1 MATSVGKW
9 FCHNF
14 FAIFAT
20 FYDSGTKLV
29 EWGRITGLARFLNRV
44 MALTISL
51 ISLHIADHRTSAL
64 LIKMWTLMM
73 RIDQC
78 WCTTQ
83 ITSDQ
88 MERSSDHILI
98 TKLILILSYSSSA
111 ITLKDLKRDKVRKK
125 TIPDQPK
132 SNSLSSVGF
141 LGWSESNSGNIASRR
156 FKFSGHTRSHVARHW
171 PVENVI
177 FWENHFFL
185 AGWKPSPDVPHRFSR
200 HASDFSDLA
209 RSHFPLED
217 YGIMV
222 SRQSWWKGQWENCQ
236 YRVCRV
242 NQVGGNNQIHHN

>member
-1 MATSVGKW
+1 MLRHGHKRWKMTL
-9 FCHNF
+9 
-14 FAIFAT
+14 AIIFFAT

-88 MERSSDHILI
+88 IERSSDHILI

-111 ITLKDLKRDKVRKK
+111 ITLKDLKGDKVRKK
-125 TIPDQPK
+125 TISDQQN
-132 SNSLSSVGF
+132 SNSLSSVSF

-156 FKFSGHTRSHVARHW
+156 FKLPSNTCSHVARHW
-171 PVENVI
+171 PVCGKGN
-177 FWENHFFL
+177 FLRKPFF
-185 AGWKPSPDVPHRFSR
+185 S
-200 HASDFSDLA
+200 
-209 RSHFPLED
+209 
-217 YGIMV
+217 
-222 SRQSWWKGQWENCQ
+222 
-236 YRVCRV
+236 
-242 NQVGGNNQIHHN
+242 NNRL

>member
-1 MATSVGKW
+1 MLENDVAII
-9 FCHNF
+9 F

-88 MERSSDHILI
+88 IERSSDHILI

-111 ITLKDLKRDKVRKK
+111 ITLKDLKRDKFREKPFHSRKIQ
-125 TIPDQPK
+125 THWAVLASSAGRRVTPGISRVAD
-132 SNSLSSVGF
+132 SNSR
-141 LGWSESNSGNIASRR
+141 A
-156 FKFSGHTRSHVARHW
+156 T
-171 PVENVI
+171 
-177 FWENHFFL
+177 
-185 AGWKPSPDVPHRFSR
+185 
-200 HASDFSDLA
+200 LA
-209 RSHFPLED
+209 RT
-217 YGIMV
+217 
-222 SRQSWWKGQWENCQ
+222 SRDIDLWRRWK
-236 YRVCRV
+236 R
-242 NQVGGNNQIHHN
+242 

>member
-1 MATSVGKW
+1 MLENDVAII
-9 FCHNF
+9 F

-88 MERSSDHILI
+88 MEKSSDHFLI

-111 ITLKDLKRDKVRKK
+111 ITLKDLKGDKVRKK
-125 TIPDQPK
+125 TIPDQQN

-141 LGWSESNSGNIASRR
+141 LGWSESNSRNIASRR
-156 FKFSGHTRSHVARHW
+156 FKLSSHTRSHIARHW
-171 PVENVI
+171 PVEKVF
-177 FWENHFFL
+177 FWENHLFL
-185 AGWKPSPDVPHRFSR
+185 AGLKSSPDVPHRFSW

-209 RSHFPLED
+209 RSHFP
-217 YGIMV
+217 
-222 SRQSWWKGQWENCQ
+222 
-236 YRVCRV
+236 
-242 NQVGGNNQIHHN
+242 

>member
-125 TIPDQPK
+125 TIPDQQK

-156 FKFSGHTRSHVARHW
+156 FKLSSHTRSHVARHW
-171 PVENVI
+171 PVEKVI

-185 AGWKPSPDVPHRFSR
+185 TTGLKSSPDVPHRFSR

-209 RSHFPLED
+209 RSHFPKIL
-217 YGIMV
+217 G
-222 SRQSWWKGQWENCQ
+222 S
-236 YRVCRV
+236 
-242 NQVGGNNQIHHN
+242 

>member
-1 MATSVGKW
+1 MT
-9 FCHNF
+9 
-14 FAIFAT
+14 FAIIFAT

-88 MERSSDHILI
+88 IERSSDHILI

-125 TIPDQPK
+125 TTPDQQN

-156 FKFSGHTRSHVARHW
+156 FKLSSHTRSHIARHW
-171 PVENVI
+171 PVEKVEKVI
-177 FWENHFFL
+177 FGKKHFFSNRL
-185 AGWKPSPDVPHRFSR
+185 KILTWCPAQVLLTCFWFLGLGSLSFPFRR
-200 HASDFSDLA
+200 LSDSSLSA
-209 RSHFPLED
+209 ILMERSM
-217 YGIMV
+217 I
-222 SRQSWWKGQWENCQ
+222 
-236 YRVCRV
+236 VCRV
-242 NQVGGNNQIHHN
+242 CKQSNKSQYYIYVIFK

>member
-1 MATSVGKW
+1 MT
-9 FCHNF
+9 
-14 FAIFAT
+14 FAIIFAT

-88 MERSSDHILI
+88 IERSSDHILI

-111 ITLKDLKRDKVRKK
+111 ITLKDLKGDKVRKK
-125 TIPDQPK
+125 TTPDQQN

-141 LGWSESNSGNIASRR
+141 LCGPESNSGNIASRR
-156 FKFSGHTRSHVARHW
+156 FKLSSHTRSHIARHW
-171 PVENVI
+171 PVCGKGNFLRKLFFSNNRLKILTWCPAQVLLTC
-177 FWENHFFL
+177 FWFL
-185 AGWKPSPDVPHRFSR
+185 GLGSLSFPFRR
-200 HASDFSDLA
+200 LSDSSLSA
-209 RSHFPLED
+209 ILMERSM
-217 YGIMV
+217 I
-222 SRQSWWKGQWENCQ
+222 
-236 YRVCRV
+236 VCRV
-242 NQVGGNNQIHHN
+242 CKQSNKSQ

>member
-1 MATSVGKW
+1 MT
-9 FCHNF
+9 
-14 FAIFAT
+14 FAIIFAT

-88 MERSSDHILI
+88 IERSSDHILI

-111 ITLKDLKRDKVRKK
+111 ITLKDLKGDKVRKK
-125 TIPDQPK
+125 TIPDQN

-141 LGWSESNSGNIASRR
+141 LGWSESNSRNIASRR
-156 FKFSGHTRSHVARHW
+156 FKLSSHTRSHIARHW
-171 PVENVI
+171 PVCGKGNFLRKLFFSKILTWCPAQVLLTC
-177 FWENHFFL
+177 FWFL
-185 AGWKPSPDVPHRFSR
+185 GLGSLSFPFRR
-200 HASDFSDLA
+200 LSDSSLSA
-209 RSHFPLED
+209 ILMERSM
-217 YGIMV
+217 I
-222 SRQSWWKGQWENCQ
+222 
-236 YRVCRV
+236 VCRV
-242 NQVGGNNQIHHN
+242 CKQSNKSQ

>member
-1 MATSVGKW
+1 MLRHGPKCWKMTL
-9 FCHNF
+9 
-14 FAIFAT
+14 AIIFFAT

-111 ITLKDLKRDKVRKK
+111 ITLKDLKGDKVRKK

-156 FKFSGHTRSHVARHW
+156 FKLPSNTCSHVARHW
-171 PVENVI
+171 PVCGKGN
-177 FWENHFFL
+177 FF
-185 AGWKPSPDVPHRFSR
+185 
-200 HASDFSDLA
+200 
-209 RSHFPLED
+209 
-217 YGIMV
+217 
-222 SRQSWWKGQWENCQ
+222 
-236 YRVCRV
+236 
-242 NQVGGNNQIHHN
+242 